1 MQVLNNSNMVSVS
14 NCELCYILINTV
26 LMLHHNFQL
35 ISLRVADS
43 QCKTRITK
51 NTEIF
56 LMTVSD
62 QPGLSVKRSILTTIA
77 PTYQPTAKQHL
88 RVYPL
93 FCVKSEFF
101 PEKPGIRAAGISHT
115 LGLCSYQCF
124 SLLVSLPSLSL
135 AL

>member
-1 MQVLNNSNMVSVS
+1 
-14 NCELCYILINTV
+14 
-26 LMLHHNFQL
+26 MLHHIFLL

-77 PTYQPTAKQHL
+77 PTYQPTAKQQHL
-88 RVYPL
+88 L
-93 FCVKSEFF
+93 EFI
-101 PEKPGIRAAGISHT
+101 PCSV
-115 LGLCSYQCF
+115 LGVSF
-124 SLLVSLPSLSL
+124 FRKNLVSMQKGSVTLLASVLISVSLSWSL
-135 AL
+135 SHLCLSLSDGCSDN